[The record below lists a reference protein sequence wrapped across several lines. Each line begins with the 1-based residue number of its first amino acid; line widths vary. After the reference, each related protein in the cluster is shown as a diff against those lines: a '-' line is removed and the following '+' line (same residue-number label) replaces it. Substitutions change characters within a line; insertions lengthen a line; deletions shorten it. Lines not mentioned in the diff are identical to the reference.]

1 MEAPPPRPAPPAI
14 SIRRAVEE
22 GWAAFTAAPIPF
34 VLFSLVGG
42 SINLLC
48 QLAIGHLD
56 SHRIT
61 PYGQPD
67 GTVDLLLVLAW
78 VGWGISNLWLAVGLL
93 HGADTALAHG
103 RPRLSRMLRPDGRA
117 MLRGAGTLGLVLLV
131 LAVIARLGQA
141 SAWLLALLQPALA
154 GLPLLAGLAVG
165 IYLATDQVLC
175 LPITVLG
182 EVNPLR
188 AFREGRRAIDPHWLQ
203 ALGLTLVLALVVLA
217 GFLVLLVGLAVALP
231 VAACIQV
238 ASYRQLFVEVPP
250 EARNPT

>member
-1 MEAPPPRPAPPAI
+1 M
-14 SIRRAVEE
+14 EE
-22 GWAAFTAAPIPF
+22 GWAAFSSAPIPF
-34 VLFSLVGG
+34 VAFSGVAGG
-42 SINLLC
+42 INLIC
-48 QLAIGHLD
+48 QLAIGHLS

-61 PYGQPD
+61 PFGQPD
-67 GTVDLLLVLAW
+67 GTVDLLLLVGW
-78 VGWGISNLWLAVGLL
+78 MGWGISNLWLAVGLL

-103 RPRLSRMLRPDGRA
+103 RPKLSRMLRPDARA

-141 SAWLLALLQPALA
+141 SAWLMALLQPALA

-165 IYLATDQVLC
+165 VYLATDQVLC
-175 LPITVLG
+175 LPIAVLA

-217 GFLVLLVGLAVALP
+217 GFLVLLVGLSVALP
-231 VAACIQV
+231 VATCIQV
-238 ASYRQLFVEVPP
+238 ASYRQLFVEEGPDT
-250 EARNPT
+250 RKLT